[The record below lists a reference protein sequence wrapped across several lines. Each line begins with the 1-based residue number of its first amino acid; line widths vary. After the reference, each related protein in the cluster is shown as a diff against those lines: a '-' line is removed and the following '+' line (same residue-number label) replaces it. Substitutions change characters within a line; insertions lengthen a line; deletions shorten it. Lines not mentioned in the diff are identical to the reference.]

1 MEGASILQISPSELC
16 FVYATNC
23 ELQNVLNLRNMLEDG
38 RCVAFKVKSNNH
50 NRYLVR
56 PTSGIVRPGAS
67 VNVKVFMLPQAEYSD
82 DLRSCKDRFLI
93 QCAPI
98 DGSTEGPKAPDMSGN
113 KERQDIKIS
122 VNVVR
127 GSMLVHAATPTSN
140 TRLLVRTQ
148 KGPPSIHCVLS
159 VCLLIRFP
167 QRLWMEVDFPV
178 KFLLRC
184 RLPHWR
190 SGAS

>member
-1 MEGASILQISPSELC
+1 MEGASILQLSPSELC
-16 FVYATNC
+16 FVYASNC

-113 KERQDIKIS
+113 QERQDIKIS

-127 GSMLVHAATPTSN
+127 GSLLVQTSITTSN
-140 TRLLVRTQ
+140 TGLLVTAP
-148 KGPPSIHCVLS
+148 KTDPPTSISLML
-159 VCLLIRFP
+159 CLN
-167 QRLWMEVDFPV
+167 
-178 KFLLRC
+178 C
-184 RLPHWR
+184 
-190 SGAS
+190 